1 MRLTAAAALVAGA
14 VVSLAAADATDRVS
28 RVMPLAA
35 GTPIHV
41 DATIADVTIAGGAR
55 SDLQVDVE
63 RRAPA
68 RDALAR
74 LPVVVDARADGIHI
88 TARQAGDARDAALK
102 SVIVI
107 GAPADAVF
115 ETVRVFEGRVRVQNL
130 NRACD
135 VALERGAI
143 EAVGVGG
150 RVRLDAGLGSIDV
163 KSAELTPGGMLRLR
177 VFNGP
182 LRVRFART
190 PANARILAL
199 TFNGAITSD
208 IPLTLRDRFG
218 PRFGESTIG
227 TGDPVVSMDVVK
239 GDITVAVDR

>member
-1 MRLTAAAALVAGA
+1 
-14 VVSLAAADATDRVS
+14 
-28 RVMPLAA
+28 MPLAA

-41 DATIADVTIAGGAR
+41 DATIADVTIVGSGR

-68 RDALAR
+68 RDELAR
-74 LPVVVDARADGIHI
+74 LPVAIDARADGIHI
-88 TARQAGDARDAALK
+88 TARQQGDARDAALK

-107 GAPADAVF
+107 AAPADAVF
-115 ETVRVFEGRVRVQNL
+115 ETVRVFEGRVHVQNL
-130 NRACD
+130 TRACD

-163 KSAELTPGGMLRLR
+163 KSAELTAGGMMRLR

-182 LRVRFART
+182 LRVRFARP

-208 IPLTLRDRFG
+208 IPLTMTRSLR
-218 PRFGESTIG
+218 S
-227 TGDPVVSMDVVK
+227 
-239 GDITVAVDR
+239 AVR